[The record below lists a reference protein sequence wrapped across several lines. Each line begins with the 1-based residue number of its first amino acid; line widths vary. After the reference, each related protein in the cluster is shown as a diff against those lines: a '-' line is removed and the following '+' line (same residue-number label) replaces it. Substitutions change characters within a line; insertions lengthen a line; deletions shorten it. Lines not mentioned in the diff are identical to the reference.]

1 MMTNASRCCAV
12 GLTLS
17 LLLAIPPLVAAQ
29 DPPSSSSPR
38 DENWKRCKDADPEA
52 RLIGCRAII
61 QSDNE
66 TPSDKARAHYYRA
79 IAYRAKKLLDLSID
93 DSNESVKLDP
103 TFVDAYGER
112 GITLTATGRVMDAI
126 PDFTHVVEADPKS
139 AYAFYDRGL
148 CYELLGL
155 DDLALED
162 FSSALLLMPNDA
174 FRWERRGT
182 IYFRK
187 GQMDLALADYEKA
200 LTVDP
205 QYAPALYGRGA
216 VKMKTGDLAGGGADI
231 AQAKHFQENVD
242 REMGR
247 SGVRP

>member
-1 MMTNASRCCAV
+1 MMMNRSRSCAAV
-12 GLTLS
+12 MSLTAA
-17 LLLAIPPLVAAQ
+17 LAVMPAAAAQ
-29 DPPSSSSPR
+29 DTR
-38 DENWKRCKDADPEA
+38 DDNWKQCKDTDPEA
-52 RLIGCRAII
+52 RLAGCRAII
-61 QSDNE
+61 QSDKE
-66 TPSDKARAHYYRA
+66 APSDKARAYYYRA
-79 IAYRAKKLLDLSID
+79 SAYRAKKLLDLSIE
-93 DSNESVKLDP
+93 DSNESIKLDP

-112 GITLTATGRVMDAI
+112 GITLTAAGRLMDAI

-162 FSSALLLMPNDA
+162 FSAAIALVPNDA
-174 FRWERRGT
+174 FKWERRGT

-187 GQMDLALADYEKA
+187 GQLDLALADYEKS

-216 VKMKTGDLAGGGADI
+216 VKMKKGDLAGGGADI
-231 AQAKHFQENVD
+231 AQAKHFQESVERD
-242 REMGR
+242 MRR